1 MLCDRVVVGPVA
13 DDDDDGVVARNGSEY
28 LRYLAVVDVE
38 GDTAGISGLVR
49 MTPMFPENLMLRNPV
64 LLMLSSVEFSGVCT
78 RLYIVSFG
86 NTYTYWPPIVAA
98 LATLSCL
105 RSRLSVACVRK

>member
-38 GDTAGISGLVR
+38 GDTAGISWIGSYDADVSR
-49 MTPMFPENLMLRNPV
+49 EPDAAE
-64 LLMLSSVEFSGVCT
+64 SSV
-78 RLYIVSFG
+78 
-86 NTYTYWPPIVAA
+86 ADA
-98 LATLSCL
+98 
-105 RSRLSVACVRK
+105 